1 MRPEIRNYPV
11 AARRAFQIACAILPF
26 IGSPAKAASVPILG
40 VGATAP
46 CSAWLSARRHQPAA
60 NDLQNWALGYFSGQ
74 EMAMSSNFLISSNA
88 DTLYTALDT
97 QCQQEPNISI
107 ASAIDI
113 LVAQLKE
120 GL

>member
-1 MRPEIRNYPV
+1 MPDAPGNSRLRRGPAEILSNRLRNG
-11 AARRAFQIACAILPF
+11 L
-26 IGSPAKAASVPILG
+26 PAKAASIPILG
-40 VGATAP
+40 AGATAP
-46 CSAWLSARRHQPAA
+46 CSTWIWARRHQPAA

-74 EMAMSSNFLISSNA
+74 EMAMSSNFLIGSNA
-88 DTLYTALDT
+88 NILYTALDT
-97 QCQQEPNISI
+97 QCQQEPNISV